1 MLPVIG
7 IAFQCS
13 ARVPAA
19 AKTDGVPHDD
29 KETLPV
35 TIRRVWSVAGA
46 GLLALTVLIGAAP
59 QAQAYNGNIM
69 GMMWDCERAQAS
81 GNWSRAKKLV
91 SIALLH
97 LKDEGFTRTERAL
110 EDLSELPPD
119 ADDSHRA
126 FTAAERAF
134 LTLRL
139 EWLTS
144 LRDENLWWKDELA
157 KPDAGA
163 LGASRQ
169 EIQRKMAAVAAC
181 LTPECEA
188 TRLELKSADFE
199 QAHTL
204 RLQALGLWQAE
215 VDETASR
222 LRRAENEAAGEDAET
237 QAQAGARA
245 EYLRRWLQKA
255 TRYTDALGKEVADE
269 VDPAFLVGRMHYFE
283 AKAQLGRRI
292 KAEAFGSPIVEL
304 YRQKAAWAA
313 EMAGV
318 EVPPGDGIGAPEWYC
333 ASVMEPSWFQ
343 FNWALPV
350 TAGAR

>member
-1 MLPVIG
+1 
-7 IAFQCS
+7 
-13 ARVPAA
+13 
-19 AKTDGVPHDD
+19 
-29 KETLPV
+29 V

-46 GLLALTVLIGAAP
+46 ALLALTVLIGAAP
-59 QAQAYNGNIM
+59 QARAYNGNIM
-69 GMMWDCERAQAS
+69 GMMWDCEKAQAS

-110 EDLSELPPD
+110 EKLSELPPD
-119 ADDSHRA
+119 ADEAQRRFADV
-126 FTAAERAF
+126 EKAF

-157 KPDAGA
+157 KPDAGV

-169 EIQRKMAAVAAC
+169 EILRKMAAVAAC

-199 QAHTL
+199 KAHAL

-215 VDETASR
+215 VEESANR
-222 LRRAENEAAGEDAET
+222 LRRAENEATGEGAEA
-237 QAQAGARA
+237 AQAGARS
-245 EYLRRWLQKA
+245 EYLRRWLSKA
-255 TRYTDALGKEVADE
+255 TRYSDALGKEVAAE
-269 VDPAFLVGRMHYFE
+269 VDPAFLVGRMKYYE
-283 AKAQLGRRI
+283 AKCQLGRRI
-292 KAEAFGSPIVEL
+292 KDEAFGSPIVEM

-313 EMAGV
+313 AKAGV
-318 EVPPGDGIGAPEWYC
+318 EVPADAEIRAPEWYC

-343 FNWALPV
+343 FKWALPV
-350 TAGAR
+350 VADAG